1 MFSFSIFH
9 ADNYDASSDDA
20 KEKWNVL
27 NVMNTTGKIGNSPF
41 FNPVDGNENKFRKT
55 VD

>member
-20 KEKWNVL
+20 KENSNVL
-27 NVMNTTGKIGNSPF
+27 NVMNTTARIGNSPS
-41 FNPVDGNENKFRKT
+41 FNPVDGNKDKFRKT